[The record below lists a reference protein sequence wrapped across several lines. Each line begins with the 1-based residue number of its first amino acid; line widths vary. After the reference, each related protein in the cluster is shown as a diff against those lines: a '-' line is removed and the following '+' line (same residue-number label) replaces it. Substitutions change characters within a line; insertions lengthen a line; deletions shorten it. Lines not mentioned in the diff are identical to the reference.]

1 MTDTLL
7 QRFVK
12 IIKIYIQTSFF
23 IPIAFASQ
31 FLKMVVNRIGS
42 RWNMVLRQNL
52 ISLRER
58 ICLCLI
64 NNPILMCVWLCA
76 RIWIV

>member
-12 IIKIYIQTSFF
+12 IIKIHIQTSFF

-31 FLKMVVNRIGS
+31 FLKMVALGS
-42 RWNMVLRQNL
+42 AADEYG
-52 ISLRER
+52 S
-58 ICLCLI
+58 
-64 NNPILMCVWLCA
+64 
-76 RIWIV
+76 